1 MVETEAAPAEVAAA
15 EAEVGVVAARLRRR
29 FRRGAG
35 HRHAVAYLRG
45 LLGDVERKNGW
56 QLAEHAG
63 YRHPR
68 TIQRVLDRSAWDA
81 DAVRDD
87 LQAYAVDELGDPA
100 GVLVVDETG
109 FLKKGSKS
117 CGVARQYSGTAG
129 RIENCQIGVF
139 LGYASPKGRA
149 GLDRA
154 LYLPRAW
161 ADDSERRAAA
171 GVPEAVAFRT
181 KPQLAL
187 EMIERALAAGVPTR
201 WVVGDEVYG
210 SAGKLRRA
218 LEARPQAYA
227 LAVKSSEMPTTWPP
241 YAPPGQVTVA
251 AVAAATAPEAWRRLS
266 CGDGAQGQRLYDWA
280 YVPLRPA
287 LRPGWVHAVLI
298 RRHPREADEV
308 AYYLVYA
315 PVGTPLAEIVRAVG
329 SRWAI
334 EDLFRLGKGQVGLDQ
349 YEVRSWTGW
358 NRHVTLAL
366 LALAVLAA
374 VVGEKGERHRTNT
387 SSRSAS
393 RSCGAC

>member
-15 EAEVGVVAARLRRR
+15 EAEVDGVAARLRGH
-29 FRRGAG
+29 FRRRAG
-35 HRHAVAYLRG
+35 HRHAVAYVRG
-45 LLGDVERKNGW
+45 LLGDAERKNGW

-68 TIQRVLDRSAWDA
+68 TMQRVLDRSAWGA
-81 DAVRDD
+81 DEVRDD
-87 LQAYAVDELGDPA
+87 LRASVAAQLGDPE

-109 FLKKGSKS
+109 FLKQGAKS

-149 GLDRA
+149 GIDRA
-154 LYLPRAW
+154 LHLPREW
-161 ADDSERRAAA
+161 ADDPERRAAA
-171 GVPEAVAFRT
+171 GVPDAVEFRT

-187 EMIERALAAGVPTR
+187 EMIEAALDAGVPAH

-210 SAGKLRRA
+210 SDGKLRRA

-227 LAVKSSEMPTTWPP
+227 LAVKSSEKRTTWPP
-241 YAPPGQVTVA
+241 SAPPGQVTVS
-251 AVAAATAPEAWRRLS
+251 AVAAALAPGAWRRLS
-266 CGDGAQGQRLYDWA
+266 CGEGAQGERLYAWA
-280 YVPLRPA
+280 CVPLRPA
-287 LRPGWVHAVLI
+287 LRPGWVHALLI
-298 RRHPREADEV
+298 RRHPAEAEEV

-315 PVGTPLAEIVRAVG
+315 PVETPLAELVRAVG

-334 EDLFRLGKGQVGLDQ
+334 EDLFKLGKSQVGLDQ

-358 NRHVTLAL
+358 HRHVTLAL

-374 VVGEKGERHRTNT
+374 VVGEKGERRRTSA

-393 RSCGAC
+393 PSCGAC